1 MKKIGSV
8 SGEPASP
15 GLASNG
21 KPLRIRLIK
30 CPLERITEIKQNS
43 KAARGFSLEAKS
55 NKMMSMTNAPSGRRI
70 TPKGNLISSPWG
82 ERSWAES
89 HLQLQ
94 EI

>member
-55 NKMMSMTNAPSGRRI
+55 NKMMSMTGAAGQFATKDYPQQSNGDAPGRR
-70 TPKGNLISSPWG
+70 
-82 ERSWAES
+82 R
-89 HLQLQ
+89 
-94 EI
+94 